1 VAVQRPSEPF
11 MRLSPRGRVVFKFTA
26 DLAAWVLAGVFAF
39 LLRLP
44 AQWPS
49 ARVMAAYL
57 AIGVAVKIVAI
68 RLGKLERH
76 SWQQTTVPD
85 LLHMAEVVAAGT
97 LILFGLGLL
106 IHAGDTGF
114 PRTVPII
121 EGIVAVLLMGSARL
135 VVREAV
141 DRSMRRTAP
150 GDAAPRRVLLVGAG
164 RAGAQLVRDFR
175 QHPRE
180 RIEPVG
186 FLDDEP
192 VKQKLVLARLP
203 VLGTIDDLPRVV
215 AEHDVEEVLITMPTA
230 PGQRVREVLELSAQA
245 QIPCRILPAITEILA
260 GDVDIYR
267 LRDVQVEDLLGRPLV
282 ELDMEAIGYIEGHTV
297 LVTGAG
303 GSIGGELVRQLA
315 QLAPRQIVLLD
326 HDENA
331 LHGLGYELD
340 RDHPGLVYDLVV
352 GSVRDREKLDRL
364 IAEHRPEVVFH
375 TAAHKHVPLLERAA
389 DDAILNNVGGTLHV
403 AQAAAA
409 GGVRWF
415 VHTSSDKAVDPVSM
429 LGTTKLLAEQVVRA
443 IAERVPEGSTF
454 VSVRFG
460 NVLGSQGSVVRV
472 FQDQIRRGGP
482 VTVTHPEMTRYVMT
496 IPEAARLVIQAG
508 ALDANGAVY
517 FLEMGT
523 PILISKLAEDM
534 IRLAG
539 ADPEDVRIEYTGLR
553 PGERLTEELHSAD
566 ETAAPTGHEGIKSVD
581 PGTEPGADLLDLV
594 DALLR
599 AAEAREWGDVGA
611 CLDKLYP
618 GFELPAETIDRA

>member
-1 VAVQRPSEPF
+1 

-26 DLAAWVLAGVFAF
+26 DLAAWVLAGAFAF

-57 AIGVAVKIVAI
+57 AIGVAVKVVAI

-85 LLHMAEVVAAGT
+85 LLHVAEVVAAGT
-97 LILFGLGLL
+97 LVLFGVGLL

-282 ELDMEAIGYIEGHTV
+282 ELDLEAIGYIEGHTV

-389 DDAILNNVGGTLHV
+389 DEAILNNVGGTLHV

-523 PILISKLAEDM
+523 PIVISKLAEDM

-566 ETAAPTGHEGIKSVD
+566 ETAAPTGHEGITSVD
-581 PGTEPGADLLDLV
+581 PGTEPGADFLDLV
-594 DALLR
+594 HALLR
-599 AAEAREWGDVGA
+599 AAEVREWGDVGA

-618 GFELPAETIDRA
+618 GFELPAETIDRT

>member
-1 VAVQRPSEPF
+1 MPVPQPFEPF
-11 MRLSPRGRVVFKFTA
+11 MTLNPTGRVVFKFSA
-26 DLAAWVLAGVFAF
+26 DLGTWVLAGVLAFA
-39 LLRLP
+39 LRLP

-49 ARVMAAYL
+49 LGVMGAYL
-57 AIGVAVKIVAI
+57 AIGLVVKAVAV
-68 RLGKLERH
+68 RWGKLERH

-85 LLHMAEVVAAGT
+85 LLYMAEVVAIGT
-97 LILFGLGLL
+97 VVLFGVGLAV
-106 IHAGDTGF
+106 HANDPAF
-114 PRTVPII
+114 PRTVPLI
-121 EGIVAVLLMGSARL
+121 EGLVALLLMGSARL
-135 VVREAV
+135 LVRDAV
-141 DRSMRRTAP
+141 DRRMRRTLP
-150 GDAAPRRVLLVGAG
+150 GGWEPRRVLLVGAG

-180 RIEPVG
+180 RVEPVG

-192 VKQKLVLARLP
+192 AKRRLVLARLP
-203 VLGTIDDLPRVV
+203 VLGTIDDLPQVV
-215 AEHDVEEVLITMPTA
+215 EEHGIQEVLITMPTA
-230 PGQRVREVLELSAQA
+230 PGPRIREVLELSARVGV
-245 QIPCRILPAITEILA
+245 PCRILPAITEILA

-282 ELDMEAIGYIEGHTV
+282 ELDMDAIGYIERHTV

-315 QLAPRQIVLLD
+315 QLHPRTIVLLD

-331 LHGLGYELD
+331 LHALGYELD
-340 RDHPGLVYDLVV
+340 REHPDLTYDLVV

-389 DDAILNNVGGTLHV
+389 DEAILNNVGGTLHV
-403 AQAAAA
+403 ARAAAA

-415 VHTSSDKAVDPVSM
+415 VNTSSDKAVDPVSM

-443 IAERVPEGSTF
+443 VAATAPDGAVY

-482 VTVTHPEMTRYVMT
+482 VTVTHPDMTRYVMT
-496 IPEAARLVIQAG
+496 IPEASRLVIQAG
-508 ALDANGAVY
+508 ALGTNGAVY

-523 PILISKLAEDM
+523 PIAISKLAEDM

-539 ADPEDVRIEYTGLR
+539 ADPEEIRIEYTGLR
-553 PGERLTEELHSAD
+553 PGERLTEELHSVD
-566 ETAAPTGHEGIKSVD
+566 EAAEATGHEGITAVRQ
-581 PGTEPGADLLDLV
+581 PGEPGADFLDV
-594 DALLR
+594 IEALLR
-599 AAEAREWGDVGA
+599 AAEVREWGDVGA
-611 CLDKLYP
+611 CLDKLHP
-618 GFELPAETIDRA
+618 GFVLPAETIDRG